1 MSKTTVASTGIDLS
15 DTFAFTGTV
24 SGLSKNYLAT
34 SGNIGDVSGGQN
46 NITFNSTVLTS
57 TYAIYVFE
65 FLNLRPATDDQAFF
79 IRVSKDNLSNDGNI
93 DQRSI
98 ANRTTVNDSG
108 SHDSTDNQNEVVAA
122 SGTQISNGVGNADGE
137 SFSGRLTLFNFN
149 SQNSNP
155 KLMWDTV
162 HDRSDGYLIRNF
174 GGTSY
179 LDRSTINAVKFN
191 FNSGNISN
199 GIINVF
205 GVKTT

>member
-34 SGNIGDVSGGQN
+34 SGNLGDVGGGSANVQFN
-46 NITFNSTVLTS
+46 NSILTS
-57 TYAIYVFE
+57 TYSIYVFE
-65 FLNLRPATDDQAFF
+65 FLNLRPASDDQAFF

-108 SHDSTDNQNEVVAA
+108 AHDSTDNQNEVVAA
-122 SGTQISNGVGNADGE
+122 GGTSISNGVGNADGE
-137 SFSGRLTLFNFN
+137 SFSGRLTLYNFN

-162 HDRSDGYLIRNF
+162 HDRADGYLIRNF

-179 LDRSTINAVKFN
+179 LDRSTINAVKFL

>member
-1 MSKTTVASTGIDLS
+1 MSKTTVASSGIDLS

-34 SGNIGDVSGGQN
+34 SGNLGDVGGGSANVQFN
-46 NITFNSTVLTS
+46 NSILTS
-57 TYAIYVFE
+57 TYSIYVFE
-65 FLNLRPATDDQAFF
+65 FLNLRPASDDQAFF
-79 IRVSKDNLSNDGNI
+79 IRVSKDNLSNTGNI

-98 ANRTTVNDSG
+98 SNRTTVNDSG
-108 SHDSTDNQNEVVAA
+108 SHDSTDNQTENVA
-122 SGTQISNGVGNADGE
+122 SGGTAISNGVGNADGE
-137 SFSGRLTLFNFN
+137 SFSGRLTLYNFN

-162 HDRSDGYLIRNF
+162 HDRSDGYFIRNF

-179 LDRSTINAVKFN
+179 LDRSTIDSVQFN

>member
-1 MSKTTVASTGIDLS
+1 MSKTTVASSGIDLS

-34 SGNIGDVSGGQN
+34 SGNLGDVSGGSANVQFN
-46 NITFNSTVLTS
+46 NSVLTS
-57 TYAIYVFE
+57 TYSIYVFE
-65 FLNLRPATDDQAFF
+65 FLNLRPASDDQAFF
-79 IRVSKDNLSNDGNI
+79 IRVSKDNLSNTGNI

-98 ANRTTVNDSG
+98 SNRTTVNDSG
-108 SHDSTDNQNEVVAA
+108 SHDSTDNQTENVS
-122 SGTQISNGVGNADGE
+122 SGGTAISNGVGNADGE
-137 SFSGRLTLFNFN
+137 SFSGRLTLYNFN

-162 HDRSDGYLIRNF
+162 HDRSDGYFIRNF

-179 LDRSTINAVKFN
+179 LDRSTIDSVQFN